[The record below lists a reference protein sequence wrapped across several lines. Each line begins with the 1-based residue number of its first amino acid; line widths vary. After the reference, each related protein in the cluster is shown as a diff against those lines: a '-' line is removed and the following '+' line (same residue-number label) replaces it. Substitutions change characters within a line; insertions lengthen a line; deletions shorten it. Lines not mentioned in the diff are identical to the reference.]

1 MSINLFK
8 KFYSPNTV
16 KKIYFYLYREINK
29 KVARKQYKIIQ
40 RVIRRAWPMPFVAW
54 CRAVWIISSIARRP
68 AKDAYRMFKAVK
80 KTTTWRPLFGASI
93 ERGLRFKQ
101 QRYHTMKELR
111 GMLRMNKVK
120 GRSKLKTKR
129 EIIVAL
135 MKM

>member
-54 CRAVWIISSIARRP
+54 CRAVWIIYSIARRRRP

-80 KTTTWRPLFGASI
+80 KTTTWRKSSI
-93 ERGLRFKQ
+93 EHGWRCYQ
-101 QRYHTMKELR
+101 QRYHTKKELR

-120 GRSKLKTKR
+120 GRSKLKTKQDM
-129 EIIVAL
+129 IVAL